1 MPLVVFGA
9 LLLVLTA
16 VELPFGPSA
25 AELALLGGAGAAC
38 VLAGVVVLVVER
50 RRPPPEVQTLPD
62 LSPPVVLIA
71 FGVSALLVGAEAGPW
86 LMFLGGG
93 LALIGIGALAR
104 ERVAERRAER
114 ADGERP

>member
-1 MPLVVFGA
+1 
-9 LLLVLTA
+9 
-16 VELPFGPSA
+16 
-25 AELALLGGAGAAC
+25 
-38 VLAGVVVLVVER
+38 
-50 RRPPPEVQTLPD
+50 
-62 LSPPVVLIA
+62 VLIA

-93 LALIGIGALAR
+93 LALIGIGALVR